1 MLNGEAT
8 PPKEAT
14 ASLKEMS
21 RDWVKEREVFITVNI
36 TAYSVASVFVLSLR
50 FFGSGEVLGWK
61 GKLLRWQWA
70 STGSQI
76 VEGVRAGWEESSGTG
91 DIELLEPT
99 LTSVLPGQCVDT
111 VTEVTFR

>member
-50 FFGSGEVLGWK
+50 FFW
-61 GKLLRWQWA
+61 
-70 STGSQI
+70 
-76 VEGVRAGWEESSGTG
+76 
-91 DIELLEPT
+91 
-99 LTSVLPGQCVDT
+99 
-111 VTEVTFR
+111 